1 MHAVSRSAHL
11 LAFLVTAALSAAL
24 SATAAQAAP
33 QIVAAVPT
41 GGDAELVCAG
51 GNCSAEFS
59 AICLQQGRT
68 PPSKLTPYVIHGPD
82 RDAITVTGYRKDGG
96 TVTLAPG
103 ILRFAS
109 LRGHSAFRTSVP
121 AAFLKSHGLDRL
133 TVRIGRLAMLMP
145 VAQAGDPKPQTA
157 EDVALA
163 SRELKTTGAYWTELN
178 PQNLAMARLTNRI
191 INRLPARGSVP
202 SAVGEAL
209 WQQAATPEKGL
220 SKDSLAW
227 NRSHFDYCRENALN
241 PGSFSMRRC
250 LGVAHDWF
258 MKDLNVNYWN
268 SLKPQS

>member
-1 MHAVSRSAHL
+1 MHPVRRSAHL
-11 LAFLVTAALSAAL
+11 LAFLVAAAL
-24 SATAAQAAP
+24 SATLSATGVQAAP

-59 AICLQQGRT
+59 AICLQRDRT
-68 PPSKLTPYVIHGPD
+68 PPSKLTPYAIHGPD
-82 RDAITVTGYRKDGG
+82 RDAFTVTGTRKNGG
-96 TVTLAPG
+96 TVTLAPD

-109 LRGHSAFRTSVP
+109 LRGHLAFRVSAP
-121 AAFLKSHGLDRL
+121 AAFLKSHGLARI

-145 VAQAGDPKPQTA
+145 VAQDGDPKPQTA

-163 SRELKTTGAYWTELN
+163 SRELKTTGGYWTEMN
-178 PQNLAMARLTNRI
+178 PDNLAMARLTNRI

-202 SAVGEAL
+202 SAVGEVL
-209 WQQAATPEKGL
+209 WQQAAAPEKEL
-220 SKDSLAW
+220 SGDSLAW
-227 NRSHFDYCRENALN
+227 NRSHFDYCRENALT